1 VHMARQKVVGKSP
14 PKPKARPAIS
24 PEARENQLIALAYDV
39 AEERLRN
46 GTATSQEVVHFLR
59 LGSMK
64 ERKEMELME
73 KKNELMAAKTE
84 ALQSA
89 KRIEE
94 LYTNAIS
101 AFKTYRGTGD
111 EDDEYEDDLY

>member
-1 VHMARQKVVGKSP
+1 MPRIKSTGSSTP
-14 PKPKARPAIS
+14 SKKFRPAAS
-24 PEARENQLIALAYDV
+24 PEARENQLISLAYDV

-64 ERKEMELME
+64 ERKELELME
-73 KKNELMAAKTE
+73 KKNELMKAKTE

-89 KRIEE
+89 KKIEE
-94 LYTNAIS
+94 LYANAIS
-101 AFKTYRGTGD
+101 AFKDYRGNPEE
-111 EDDEYEDDLY
+111 EDYDSDLY

>member
-1 VHMARQKVVGKSP
+1 MARPKMVGTSP
-14 PKPKARPAIS
+14 PRKKTPPART

-64 ERKEMELME
+64 ERKELELME
-73 KKNELMAAKTE
+73 KKNELMSAKTE

-94 LYTNAIS
+94 LYSNAIN
-101 AFKTYRGTGD
+101 AFKSYRPPTD
-111 EDDEYEDDLY
+111 EEEEYDSDVY

>member
-1 VHMARQKVVGKSP
+1 MGRQKAVITSAKR
-14 PKPKARPAIS
+14 PKTRPAIS
-24 PEARENQLIALAYDV
+24 PEARENQLISLAYDL

-64 ERKEMELME
+64 ERKELELLS
-73 KKNELMAAKTE
+73 KKIELDTAKTE

-89 KRIEE
+89 KRIED
-94 LYTNAIS
+94 LYANAIN
-101 AFKTYRGTGD
+101 AFKSYRGD
-111 EDDEYEDDLY
+111 EEDEMDDSDIY

>member
-1 VHMARQKVVGKSP
+1 MARQKTIGKSP
-14 PKPKARPAIS
+14 PSPKNRPASS
-24 PEARENQLIALAYDV
+24 PEARENQLISLAYDL

-64 ERKEMELME
+64 ERKELELLS
-73 KKNELMAAKTE
+73 KKIELDTAKTE
-84 ALQSA
+84 ALRSA

-94 LYTNAIS
+94 LYGDAIS
-101 AFKTYRGTGD
+101 AFKTYRGD
-111 EDDEYEDDLY
+111 SEDNYDDADLF

>member
-1 VHMARQKVVGKSP
+1 MPRIKTPETPAKKQKF
-14 PKPKARPAIS
+14 RPATS

-64 ERKEMELME
+64 ERKELELME
-73 KKNELMAAKTE
+73 KKIQLDTAKTE

-89 KRIEE
+89 KKVEE
-94 LYTNAIS
+94 LYANAIN
-101 AFKTYRGTGD
+101 AFKSYRSSS
-111 EDDEYEDDLY
+111 EDNTDDSELY

>member
-1 VHMARQKVVGKSP
+1 MARQKVGGTSP
-14 PKPKARPAIS
+14 PKTKFRPAAS
-24 PEARENQLIALAYDV
+24 PEARENQLISLAYDV

-64 ERKEMELME
+64 ERKELELME
-73 KKNELMAAKTE
+73 KKIELDTAKTE

-94 LYTNAIS
+94 LYKNAID
-101 AFKTYRGTGD
+101 AFKSYRSSAS
-111 EDDEYEDDLY
+111 EDDYDQDVY

>member
-1 VHMARQKVVGKSP
+1 MARPKMIGSPPPKRKSP
-14 PKPKARPAIS
+14 PART
-24 PEARENQLIALAYDV
+24 PEARENQLISLAYDV

-64 ERKEMELME
+64 ERKELELLN
-73 KKNELMAAKTE
+73 KKIELDTAKTE

-94 LYTNAIS
+94 LYSDAIN
-101 AFKTYRGTGD
+101 AFKAYRGSTE
-111 EDDEYEDDLY
+111 EDDYDQDIF

>member
-1 VHMARQKVVGKSP
+1 MGRLNTKGTSP
-14 PKPKARPAIS
+14 PKPKMRPAIS
-24 PEARENQLIALAYDV
+24 PEARENQLISLAYDV

-73 KKNELMAAKTE
+73 KKNELMTAKTE

-94 LYTNAIS
+94 LYKDAITAFRSYHSS
-101 AFKTYRGTGD
+101 AEG
-111 EDDEYEDDLY
+111 EDYDQDI

>member
-1 VHMARQKVVGKSP
+1 MARPKSVQTKETI
-14 PKPKARPAIS
+14 PKSRPAIS
-24 PEARENQLIALAYDV
+24 PEARENQLISLAYDV

-64 ERKEMELME
+64 ERKELELMQ

-89 KRIEE
+89 KKIEE
-94 LYTNAIS
+94 LYSDAIS
-101 AFKTYRGTGD
+101 AFKTYRGVSDEGD
-111 EDDEYEDDLY
+111 EDDSDLY

>member
-1 VHMARQKVVGKSP
+1 MARLNSKATSSQR
-14 PKPKARPAIS
+14 PKTRPAMS

-46 GTATSQEVVHFLR
+46 GTATSQEVCHFLR

-64 ERKEMELME
+64 ERKELEMMD
-73 KKNELMAAKTE
+73 KKNELMKAKTE

-89 KRIEE
+89 KHIEE
-94 LYTNAIS
+94 LYSNAIN
-101 AFKTYRGTGD
+101 AFKTYRGSMD
-111 EDDEYEDDLY
+111 EEDDSDFY

>member
-1 VHMARQKVVGKSP
+1 MARQKAIITSAK
-14 PKPKARPAIS
+14 KPKTRPAIS
-24 PEARENQLIALAYDV
+24 PEARENQLISLAYDL

-64 ERKEMELME
+64 ERKELELLS
-73 KKNELMAAKTE
+73 KKIELDTAKTE

-89 KRIEE
+89 KRIED
-94 LYTNAIS
+94 LYANAIN
-101 AFKTYRGTGD
+101 AFKSYRGEPED
-111 EDDEYEDDLY
+111 EFDDSDIY

>member
-1 VHMARQKVVGKSP
+1 MGRQKVVTSSAKR
-14 PKPKARPAIS
+14 PKTRPAIS
-24 PEARENQLIALAYDV
+24 PEARENQLISLAYDL

-64 ERKEMELME
+64 ERKELELLS
-73 KKNELMAAKTE
+73 KKIELDTAKTE

-89 KRIEE
+89 KRIED
-94 LYTNAIS
+94 LYANAIS
-101 AFKTYRGTGD
+101 AFKSYRGDIEDDIDD
-111 EDDEYEDDLY
+111 EDLY

>member
-1 VHMARQKVVGKSP
+1 MAR
-14 PKPKARPAIS
+14 PKAIQSISARPKTRSAIS
-24 PEARENQLIALAYDV
+24 PEARENQLISLAYDV

-64 ERKEMELME
+64 ERKELELLS
-73 KKNELMAAKTE
+73 KKIELDSAKTE

-94 LYTNAIS
+94 LYSNAIN
-101 AFKTYRGTGD
+101 AFKEYRGDRKSDDD
-111 EDDEYEDDLY
+111 EDFDVY

>member
-1 VHMARQKVVGKSP
+1 MARSKVIGNSP
-14 PKPKARPAIS
+14 PKKKHRPATS
-24 PEARENQLIALAYDV
+24 PEARENQLIALAYDL
-39 AEERLRN
+39 AEERLLN

-64 ERKEMELME
+64 ERKELELME

-89 KRIEE
+89 KHIEE
-94 LYTNAIS
+94 LYADAIS
-101 AFKTYRGTGD
+101 AFRSYSPRTEE
-111 EDDEYEDDLY
+111 EDDPDIY